1 VAASL
6 FCRVLLCSWQKKAS
20 LLCEKTLL
28 SKHCLRRGEI
38 LREAHR
44 VALSLRHREGWR
56 VGARRGRP
64 KRKVDAGSR
73 GRSLRQQGERAP
85 GGPWSLFECSFWTVS
100 LVGCPR
106 YRLGIKMD
114 PSGIYLL
121 TNVCPCVA
129 RRTLSRDEPIR
140 SAATSFTWPVHRS
153 GSLKFQPIRGLYSI
167 PKPLDFYFSS

>member
-6 FCRVLLCSWQKKAS
+6 FCRVLLCSWQKRAS

-85 GGPWSLFECSFWTVS
+85 GGPWSLFRVFVLDCV
-100 LVGCPR
+100 VG
-106 YRLGIKMD
+106 GMSSI
-114 PSGIYLL
+114 S
-121 TNVCPCVA
+121 A
-129 RRTLSRDEPIR
+129 RDQN
-140 SAATSFTWPVHRS
+140 
-153 GSLKFQPIRGLYSI
+153 GSVGDLFA
-167 PKPLDFYFSS
+167 D